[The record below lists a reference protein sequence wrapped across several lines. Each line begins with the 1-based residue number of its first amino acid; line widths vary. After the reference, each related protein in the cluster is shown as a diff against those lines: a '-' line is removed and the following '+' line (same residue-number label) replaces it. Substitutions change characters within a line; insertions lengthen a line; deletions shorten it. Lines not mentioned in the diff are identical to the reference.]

1 MRFTEFKILLEAKEA
16 PVYVVGDSIAVGIKN
31 ASNADGIAVG
41 GKNTKQVLD
50 MVNDL
55 INSKDLKGAVVI
67 LSSGAS
73 NATYERPNGERQSFT
88 VGNVDAQ
95 LKALK
100 RAGAK
105 TFLVGTGSK
114 KSKTFNNSLG
124 TYFVNFER
132 EKVNDQL
139 SAAASANGATFLGPL
154 ENFDPGLNS
163 GNGDG
168 IHPYGGYLSIYQAAT
183 RGVTAAPADTKQ
195 KSTGGQGGKPGV
207 AKVPLTSITVPTMDK
222 GPDVADTQKVLKA
235 LGYGE
240 LLGPFG
246 EGGVD
251 GVIGKYTRNTIRT
264 FQQDT
269 GIKPITGMPDTKTI
283 AKLNELLNSKFKG
296 KITKSTSADVKLSH
310 ASAVKQG
317 GTSGAGGKPIAA
329 FNGKIAPG
337 ALGDTEARTLLTK
350 EATQQG
356 IKGKELAAFLAQ
368 CSHESGGF
376 RHLSEIWGP
385 SAAQRTYDGRMGND
399 KPGDGYRYRGRGY
412 IQLTGK
418 DNYTAASRGIGL
430 DLVKNP
436 DQVATP
442 EIGAKTSVWFWKTNV
457 QPAIS
462 DWDDVSAITRVVNG
476 GYNGLDD
483 RNMRYAAFK
492 QAMNVA

>member
-55 INSKDLKGAVVI
+55 INSNDLKGAIVI

-88 VGNVDAQ
+88 VGTVDAQ

-114 KSKTFNNSLG
+114 KSQTFNNSLG

-132 EKVNDQL
+132 ERVNDQL
-139 SAAASANGATFLGPL
+139 AAAANANGAKFLGPL
-154 ENFDPGLNS
+154 EDFDPGLNS
-163 GNGDG
+163 GKGDG

-183 RGVTAAPADTKQ
+183 RGVTVTPGDAKPKNTK
-195 KSTGGQGGKPGV
+195 GQGGKSD
-207 AKVPLTSITVPTMDK
+207 ATKVPLTSITVPTMDK
-222 GPDVADTQKVLKA
+222 GPDIADMQKVLKA
-235 LGYGE
+235 LGYGD

-264 FQQDT
+264 FQTDT

-283 AKLNELLNSKFKG
+283 AKLNELLNAKFKG
-296 KITKSTSADVKLSH
+296 KIAKSTSADVKMSH
-310 ASAVKQG
+310 ASAVNRG
-317 GTSGAGGKPIAA
+317 STGSKPIAA
-329 FNGKIAPG
+329 FNGKIADG
-337 ALGDTEARTLLTK
+337 ALGDTEARALLTK
-350 EATQQG
+350 EATRQG

-385 SAAQRTYDGRMGND
+385 SAAQRSYDGRMGNNS
-399 KPGDGYRYRGRGY
+399 PGDGYRYRGRGY

-418 DNYTAASRGIGL
+418 DNYSQASRALGL
-430 DLVKNP
+430 DLIKNP
-436 DQVATP
+436 DQAATP
-442 EIGAKTSVWFWKTNV
+442 DIGAKTSVWFWKTNV
-457 QPAIS
+457 QPVIS
-462 DWDDVSAITRVVNG
+462 NWDDVSAITRVVNG

>member
-16 PVYVVGDSIAVGIKN
+16 PIYVVGDSIAVGIKN

-41 GKNTKQVLD
+41 GKNPKQVLD

-55 INSKDLKGAVVI
+55 VNSYDLKGAIVI

-88 VGNVDAQ
+88 VGTVDAQ

-114 KSKTFNNSLG
+114 KSQTFNNSLG

-139 SAAASANGATFLGPL
+139 AAAASANGATFLGPL

-163 GNGDG
+163 GKGDG

-183 RGVTAAPADTKQ
+183 RGVTAAPTNSKQ
-195 KSTGGQGGKPGV
+195 GSTSGQGGKPGV

-222 GPDVADTQKVLKA
+222 GPEIADMQKVLKA

-283 AKLNELLNSKFKG
+283 ARLNELLNSKFKG
-296 KITKSTSADVKLSH
+296 KITKSTSADVKLAH
-310 ASAVKQG
+310 ASAVK
-317 GTSGAGGKPIAA
+317 
-329 FNGKIAPG
+329 
-337 ALGDTEARTLLTK
+337 
-350 EATQQG
+350 
-356 IKGKELAAFLAQ
+356 
-368 CSHESGGF
+368 
-376 RHLSEIWGP
+376 
-385 SAAQRTYDGRMGND
+385 
-399 KPGDGYRYRGRGY
+399 RG
-412 IQLTGK
+412 
-418 DNYTAASRGIGL
+418 
-430 DLVKNP
+430 
-436 DQVATP
+436 
-442 EIGAKTSVWFWKTNV
+442 
-457 QPAIS
+457 
-462 DWDDVSAITRVVNG
+462 
-476 GYNGLDD
+476 GLDD
-483 RNMRYAAFK
+483 ADIKKYGTIPQTNMTTKARAAAESYLGRTMSDDEWDYLLRATSAESSFNVKSYAMVMGSILNRAREAGKNGVISVLMARNQFQAVTGTAVDGHKPSANFVRGPNADQLKAMSVAAVEYLPRVSKDQKNFTATDPAAYGPGTNIAYLDQMRSNKGGSEIAGSAF
-492 QAMNVA
+492 NTTLV

>member
-1 MRFTEFKILLEAKEA
+1 MRFTEFKILLEAKEV
-16 PVYVVGDSIAVGIKN
+16 PIYVVGDSIAVGIKN
-31 ASNADGIAVG
+31 ASNADGIAVS

-55 INSKDLKGAVVI
+55 ISSKDLKGAIVI

-114 KSKTFNNSLG
+114 KSQTFNNSLG

-132 EKVNDQL
+132 ERVNDQL
-139 SAAASANGATFLGPL
+139 AAAASANGATFLGPL
-154 ENFDPGLNS
+154 EDFDPGLNS
-163 GNGDG
+163 GKGDG

-183 RGVTAAPADTKQ
+183 RGVTAAPTNAKPG
-195 KSTGGQGGKPGV
+195 STSGQGGKPAT
-207 AKVPLTSITVPTMDK
+207 AKVPLTSITVPSMDK
-222 GPDVADTQKVLKA
+222 GPDIADMQKVLKA

-264 FQQDT
+264 FQTDN
-269 GIKPITGMPDTKTI
+269 GIKPVTGMPDAKTI
-283 AKLNELLNSKFKG
+283 AKLNDLLNTKFKG
-296 KITKSTSADVKLSH
+296 KISKSTNDDVKMSH
-310 ASAVKQG
+310 TSAVKH
-317 GTSGAGGKPIAA
+317 SGAGGKPIAA
-329 FNGKIAPG
+329 FTGKIEAG
-337 ALGDTEARTLLTK
+337 ALGDTESRALLTK
-350 EATQQG
+350 EATRQG

-376 RHLSEIWGP
+376 THLSEIWGP
-385 SAAQRTYDGRMGND
+385 SAAQRTYDGRMGNNN
-399 KPGDGYRYRGRGY
+399 PGDGYRYRGRGY

-418 DNYTAASRGIGL
+418 DNYTAASRALGL
-430 DLVKNP
+430 DLIKNP
-436 DQVATP
+436 DQAATP
-442 EIGAKTSVWFWKTNV
+442 DIGAKTSVWFWKTNV
-457 QPAIS
+457 QPVIS
-462 DWDDVSAITRVVNG
+462 NWDDVAAITRVVNG

>member
-1 MRFTEFKILLEAKEA
+1 MRFTEFKVLLEAKEA

-31 ASNADGIAVG
+31 ASNAEGIAVG
-41 GKNTKQVLD
+41 GKNPKQVLE

-55 INSKDLKGAVVI
+55 INSNDLKGAIVI

-88 VGNVDAQ
+88 VGTVDAQ

-105 TFLVGTGSK
+105 IFLVGTGSK
-114 KSKTFNNSLG
+114 KSQTFTNSLG

-132 EKVNDQL
+132 ERVNDQL
-139 SAAASANGATFLGPL
+139 AAAASANGATFLGPL

-163 GNGDG
+163 GKGDG

-183 RGVTAAPADTKQ
+183 RGVTVTPSDVKPGTVK
-195 KSTGGQGGKPGV
+195 GQGGKPGV

-222 GPDVADTQKVLKA
+222 GPDVADMQKVLKA

-269 GIKPITGMPDTKTI
+269 GIKPITGMPDEKTI

-317 GTSGAGGKPIAA
+317 GLDAADIKKYGSIPQTNMTMKAKASAESYLGRSMSDDEWDYLLRATSAESSFNVKSYAMVMGSILNRAREAGKNGVISVLMARNQFQAVTGTAVDGHKPSPHFVRGPNSDQLKAMSVAAVEYLPRVSKDQKNFTATDPAAYGPGTNIAYLDQMRSKKGGSEIAGSA
-329 FNGKIAPG
+329 FN
-337 ALGDTEARTLLTK
+337 TTL
-350 EATQQG
+350 
-356 IKGKELAAFLAQ
+356 
-368 CSHESGGF
+368 
-376 RHLSEIWGP
+376 
-385 SAAQRTYDGRMGND
+385 
-399 KPGDGYRYRGRGY
+399 
-412 IQLTGK
+412 
-418 DNYTAASRGIGL
+418 
-430 DLVKNP
+430 V
-436 DQVATP
+436 
-442 EIGAKTSVWFWKTNV
+442 
-457 QPAIS
+457 
-462 DWDDVSAITRVVNG
+462 
-476 GYNGLDD
+476 
-483 RNMRYAAFK
+483 
-492 QAMNVA
+492 